1 MAYAK
6 CVQIDVSSW
15 NMSNLVVE
23 DAVVFID
30 CLLSSVGDN
39 MLGYLLCRMQVKPSS
54 QPAVVSIPICHYD
67 GQLS

>member
-1 MAYAK
+1 
-6 CVQIDVSSW
+6 
-15 NMSNLVVE
+15 MSNLVVE